1 MNNTMRRT
9 ISETKR
15 NLVAENPLSYN
26 DILALIDAYEYGT
39 ATPMIA
45 LIKCLRMMYLQVE
58 TGKQIHY
65 IDKNGY
71 EKTTVNEIIKKAN
84 TSKGG
89 FYYYF
94 KAKEELLNSLYAIFV
109 PLECLVTDKTIPIAI
124 IFVIS
129 DVPP

>member
-58 TGKQIHY
+58 SGKQIHY

-71 EKTTVNEIIKKAN
+71 EKTICINTFEEFVLGNFDEFVLKEIYNDKNE
-84 TSKGG
+84 
-89 FYYYF
+89 
-94 KAKEELLNSLYAIFV
+94 LYR
-109 PLECLVTDKTIPIAI
+109 L
-124 IFVIS
+124 
-129 DVPP
+129 